1 MELSALDLSTTS
13 EQGYEFE
20 FIPEATGIGEGFFI
34 TVLGKHADTVKEW
47 TRKAVNNMRDRER
60 MLAKKGKDDYRK
72 VEEDEAFGVQ
82 LAATTIIGW
91 KGLNDSGKPVEF
103 SKEMALHIC
112 KVNPEV
118 RDQVSA
124 ASDLMS
130 NFTKSKQTSYF
141 YLLSMN

>member
-1 MELSALDLSTTS
+1 MELSSLDLSSTS
-13 EQGYEFE
+13 ENGYEFE

-47 TRKAVNNMRDRER
+47 KRKAINNMRDRER

-72 VEEDEAFGVQ
+72 FEEDEAFGIQ
-82 LAATTIIGW
+82 LAAITIIGW
-91 KGLNDSGKPVEF
+91 KGLSDGGKPVEY
-103 SKEMALHIC
+103 SKEMALQLC
-112 KVNPEV
+112 KMNPEV

-130 NFTKSKQTSYF
+130 NFIKSK
-141 YLLSMN
+141 

>member
-1 MELSALDLSTTS
+1 MELSSLDLSSTS
-13 EQGYEFE
+13 ENGYEFE

-72 VEEDEAFGVQ
+72 VEEDEAFGIQ
-82 LAATTIIGW
+82 LAAITIIGW
-91 KGLNDSGKPVEF
+91 KGLSDGGKPVEY
-103 SKEMALHIC
+103 SKEMALQLC
-112 KVNPEV
+112 KMNPEV
-118 RDQVSA
+118 RDQVST

-130 NFTKSKQTSYF
+130 NFIKSK
-141 YLLSMN
+141 

>member
-130 NFTKSKQTSYF
+130 NFTKSK
-141 YLLSMN
+141 

>member
-1 MELSALDLSTTS
+1 MELSSLDLSSTS
-13 EQGYEFE
+13 ENGYEFE
-20 FIPEATGIGEGFFI
+20 FIPEATGIGEGFLI

-82 LAATTIIGW
+82 LAAITIIGW
-91 KGLNDSGKPVEF
+91 KGLNDGGKPVEY
-103 SKEMALHIC
+103 SKDMALSLC
-112 KVNPEV
+112 RMNPEI

-130 NFTKSKQTSYF
+130 NFIKSK
-141 YLLSMN
+141 

>member
-1 MELSALDLSTTS
+1 MELSSLDLSSTS
-13 EQGYEFE
+13 ESGYEFE
-20 FIPEATGIGEGFFI
+20 FIPEATGIGEGFLI
-34 TVLGKHADTVKEW
+34 TVLGKHADAVKDW

-72 VEEDEAFGVQ
+72 VEEDEEFGIQ

-91 KGLNDSGKPVEF
+91 TGLNNDGKPVEF
-103 SKEMALHIC
+103 SKAMALTIC
-112 KVNPEV
+112 RMNPEL

-130 NFTKSKQTSYF
+130 NFTKSK
-141 YLLSMN
+141 

>member
-60 MLAKKGKDDYRK
+60 MLAKKGKDEFRK
-72 VEEDEAFGVQ
+72 VEEDEAFGIQ
-82 LAATTIIGW
+82 LAAITIIGW
-91 KGLNDSGKPVEF
+91 KGLNDNGKPVEY
-103 SKEMALHIC
+103 SKDMALNIC
-112 KVNPEV
+112 RINPEI

-130 NFTKSKQTSYF
+130 NFTKNKV
-141 YLLSMN
+141 

>member
-91 KGLNDSGKPVEF
+91 IGLNDGGKPVEF

-130 NFTKSKQTSYF
+130 NFIKSK
-141 YLLSMN
+141 

>member
-1 MELSALDLSTTS
+1 MELSSLDLSSTS
-13 EQGYEFE
+13 ENGYEFE
-20 FIPEATGIGEGFFI
+20 FIPEATGIGEGFLL

-72 VEEDEAFGVQ
+72 VEEDEAFGIQ
-82 LAATTIIGW
+82 LAAITIIGW
-91 KGLNDSGKPVEF
+91 KGLSDGGKPVEY
-103 SKEMALHIC
+103 SKEMALQLC
-112 KVNPEV
+112 KMNPEV

-130 NFTKSKQTSYF
+130 NFIKSK
-141 YLLSMN
+141 

>member
-1 MELSALDLSTTS
+1 MELSSLDLSSTS
-13 EQGYEFE
+13 ENGYEFE

-130 NFTKSKQTSYF
+130 NFTKNKV
-141 YLLSMN
+141 

>member
-1 MELSALDLSTTS
+1 MELSSLDLATTS

-20 FIPEATGIGEGFFI
+20 FIPEATGIGEGFLI

-47 TRKAVNNMRDRER
+47 RRKAYNNIRDRER

-72 VEEDEAFGVQ
+72 FEEDEAVAIQ
-82 LAATTIIGW
+82 LAAITIIGW
-91 KGLNDSGKPVEF
+91 KGLRDDGKPVEF

-112 KVNPEV
+112 RVNPEMC
-118 RDQVSA
+118 DQVTA

-130 NFTKSKQTSYF
+130 NFTKSK
-141 YLLSMN
+141 

>member
-47 TRKAVNNMRDRER
+47 TRKAVNNMRNRER

-91 KGLNDSGKPVEF
+91 KGLNDGGKPVEF

-130 NFTKSKQTSYF
+130 NFTASK
-141 YLLSMN
+141 